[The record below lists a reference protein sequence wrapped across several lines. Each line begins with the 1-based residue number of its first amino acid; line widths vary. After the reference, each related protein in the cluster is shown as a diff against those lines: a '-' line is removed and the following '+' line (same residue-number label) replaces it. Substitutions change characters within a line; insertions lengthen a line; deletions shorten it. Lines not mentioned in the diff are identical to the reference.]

1 MNIVNKLTLRHLK
14 ENKGRTLVTTFGII
28 VSVAMITAIFV
39 AMASFLQLFADVSV
53 VSDGNYAA
61 ELYDVKLSSLDEL
74 YKDERI
80 ETVGLCDE
88 NYKQF
93 KIDNG
98 KSDRLATGSIGA
110 CDDGYFKM
118 FIQADYDGTLPKTSD
133 EIAVQ
138 SDFIEKNELDWQVG
152 DIVSIPCGIRTMRDK
167 DGEFDVTGAYSKG
180 EKFVRQEVKQYRITA
195 ILHQNNPTS
204 EFALLTY
211 SDDLKANPTVAF
223 QLKTLNSKSLDV
235 VNDIIDKANPGA
247 STVKYELLYSKLSFS
262 SDSFVADI
270 LPLVVILLI
279 IIMVA
284 SVVLIYNAF
293 AMSLSE
299 KVKYLGMLS
308 SVGATKRQKRFSIYY
323 EGFILALFGIPLGI
337 GAGVAGIGITLK
349 ALGKKIIATSM
360 INGVTEQNFSMK
372 VVFPIW
378 AVLIVLGLS
387 NITILISCSIPA
399 KKASKISTIS
409 AIRQSDE
416 IKVKAK
422 TLKCPKYI
430 KAIFGYEGELA
441 YKNLKRNGRKAR
453 VITVSI
459 ALSIVLFLS
468 CNYFCAL
475 FANETVAQDSMPYQI
490 GVHLDETNRES
501 AIKEFENIDGIDDMY
516 SVTNLYYFVQKSKNY
531 KNNFEMF
538 TDNKNLTNA
547 YSREFSNRFAVLIN
561 MLDDDMFNELCAKNG
576 IDSKAYYNSNN
587 KCKLLLMNNVSH
599 TANGKKVFTDNIL
612 GSSFKEAYYP
622 EDNLQF
628 EITDFVKYSNTKPC
642 NLNNIGVISLYMP
655 YSQFVKVCKNINAND
670 NQLSKYILG
679 IETTDHQKVTEKL
692 NTISDDGK
700 YSNFSVVDFSEQM
713 QAFNTIALVI
723 QVFVYGFVALI
734 SLITIFN
741 IINTISSGIASR
753 KKEFAM
759 MKSVGI
765 TPKGFNKMIMLESA
779 FYGIKAVIFGLPISA
794 LISFGM
800 HKALNNSTATFSID
814 YLLYLIVALV
824 VFAII
829 GMTMIYSVKKVQ
841 QNNIIETL
849 KDDIN

>member
-28 VSVAMITAIFV
+28 VSVAMITAVFV

-61 ELYDVKLSSLDEL
+61 ELSDVKLSSLSEL

-152 DIVSIPCGIRTMRDK
+152 DIVSIPCGTRTMMDK

-195 ILHQNNPTS
+195 ILHENNPTS
-204 EFALLTY
+204 KFAILTY

-235 VNDIIDKANPGA
+235 VNSIIDKANPGA
-247 STVKYELLYSKLSFS
+247 STVNRELLYSKLSYS
-262 SDSFVADI
+262 SDSFVAMI
-270 LPLVVILLI
+270 LPLVAILLA

-308 SVGATKRQKRFSIYY
+308 SVGATKRQKRLSIYY

-349 ALGKKIIATSM
+349 ALGKKIIASAM
-360 INGVTEQNFSMK
+360 LNGVTEQNVSMK

-378 AVLIVLGLS
+378 AVLVVLGLS
-387 NITILISCSIPA
+387 IITILVSCSIPA

-468 CNYFCAL
+468 CNYFCDI
-475 FANETVAQDSMPYQI
+475 FANETVEQDSMPYQI
-490 GVHLDETNRES
+490 GVYLDDTNRES
-501 AIKEFENIDGIDDMY
+501 AIKEFENVDGIDDMY
-516 SVTNLYYFVQKSKNY
+516 SATNVYYSVQKNSSY
-531 KNNFEMF
+531 RNNFKMF

-547 YSREFSNRFAVLIN
+547 YSREFSNRFAVQIN

-642 NLNNIGVISLYMP
+642 NLNKIGVISLYMP
-655 YSQFVKVCKNINAND
+655 YSQLVKVCKNINAND
-670 NQLSKYILG
+670 NQLLNYVLG
-679 IETTDHQKVTEKL
+679 IETTDHQKVTENL

-700 YSNFSVVDFSEQM
+700 YSSFTVVDFSEQM
-713 QAFNTIALVI
+713 QAFNAIALVI

-734 SLITIFN
+734 SLITVFN

-794 LISFGM
+794 LISFAM
-800 HKALNNSTATFSID
+800 HKALNNSTTTFSID
-814 YLLYLIVALV
+814 YVLYLIVALV

-849 KDDIN
+849 KEDIN

>member
-28 VSVAMITAIFV
+28 VSVAMITAVFV

-61 ELYDVKLSSLDEL
+61 QLSDVKLSSLDEL

-180 EKFVRQEVKQYRITA
+180 EKFVRQEDKQYRITA

-235 VNDIIDKANPGA
+235 VNDIIDKANPGT
-247 STVKYELLYSKLSFS
+247 STVNNELLYSKLSFS
-262 SDSFVADI
+262 SDSFVANI

-360 INGVTEQNFSMK
+360 INVVTEQNVSMK

-387 NITILISCSIPA
+387 IITILISCSIPA

-501 AIKEFENIDGIDDMY
+501 AIKEFENVDGIDDMY

-628 EITDFVKYSNTKPC
+628 KITDFVKYSNTKPC

-800 HKALNNSTATFSID
+800 HKALNNSAATFSID
-814 YLLYLIVALV
+814 YTLYLIVALV

>member
-1 MNIVNKLTLRHLK
+1 MNIVNKLTIRHLK

-28 VSVAMITAIFV
+28 VSVAMITAVFV

-61 ELYDVKLSSLDEL
+61 QLNDVKSSSLAEL
-74 YKDERI
+74 YKDDRI

-138 SDFIEKNELDWQVG
+138 SDFIENNELDWQVG
-152 DIVSIPCGIRTMRDK
+152 DVVSIPCGIRTMRDK

-195 ILHQNNPTS
+195 ILHENNPTS
-204 EFALLTY
+204 KFEFLTY

-223 QLKTLNSKSLDV
+223 QLKTLNSKSLNV
-235 VNDIIDKANPGA
+235 VNSIIDKVNPGA
-247 STVKYELLYSKLSFS
+247 STVNNELLYSKLSYS
-262 SDSFVADI
+262 SDSFMAMI
-270 LPLVVILLI
+270 LPLIVILLA

-308 SVGATKRQKRFSIYY
+308 SVGATKRQKRLSIYY

-349 ALGKKIIATSM
+349 ALGKKIIASAM
-360 INGVTEQNFSMK
+360 LNGVTEQNVSMK

-378 AVLIVLGLS
+378 AVLVVLGLS
-387 NITILISCSIPA
+387 IITILISCSIPA

-468 CNYFCAL
+468 CNYFCDI
-475 FANETVAQDSMPYQI
+475 FANETVGQDSMPYQI
-490 GVHLDETNRES
+490 GVYLDESNRES
-501 AIKEFENIDGIDDMY
+501 AIKEFENVDGIDDMY
-516 SVTNLYYFVQKSKNY
+516 SATNVYYSVQKSSNY
-531 KNNFEMF
+531 KNNFKMF

-547 YSREFSNRFAVLIN
+547 YSREFSNRFAVQIN

-642 NLNNIGVISLYMP
+642 NLNKIGVISLYMP
-655 YSQFVKVCKNINAND
+655 YSQLVKVCKNINAND
-670 NQLSKYILG
+670 NQLLNYVLG
-679 IETTDHQKVTEKL
+679 IETTDHQGVAEKL
-692 NTISDDGK
+692 NMICDDEK
-700 YSNFSVVDFSEQM
+700 YSNFHVVDYSEQM
-713 QAFNTIALVI
+713 QAFNAIALVI

-794 LISFGM
+794 LISFAM
-800 HKALNNSTATFSID
+800 HKALGNSTTTFSID
-814 YLLYLIVALV
+814 YVLYLIVALV

-829 GMTMIYSVKKVQ
+829 GMTMIYLVKKVQ

-849 KDDIN
+849 KEDIN

>member
-28 VSVAMITAIFV
+28 VSVAMITAVFV

-61 ELYDVKLSSLDEL
+61 QLSDVKLSSLDEL

-167 DGEFDVTGAYSKG
+167 DGEFDVKGAYSKG

-204 EFALLTY
+204 DFAFLTY

-235 VNDIIDKANPGA
+235 VNDIIDKANPGT
-247 STVKYELLYSKLSFS
+247 STVNKELLYSKLSFS
-262 SDSFVADI
+262 SDSFVANI

-279 IIMVA
+279 IIMIA

-360 INGVTEQNFSMK
+360 INGVTEQNVSMK

-387 NITILISCSIPA
+387 IITILISCSIPA

-501 AIKEFENIDGIDDMY
+501 AIKEFENVDGIDDMY
-516 SVTNLYYFVQKSKNY
+516 SVTNLYYFVQKNKNY
-531 KNNFEMF
+531 KNNFGMF

>member
-28 VSVAMITAIFV
+28 VSVAMITAVFV

-61 ELYDVKLSSLDEL
+61 ELSDVKLSSLSEL

-88 NYKQF
+88 NYEQF

-152 DIVSIPCGIRTMRDK
+152 DIVSIPCGTRTMMDK

-180 EKFVRQEVKQYRITA
+180 EKFVWQEVKQYRISA
-195 ILHQNNPTS
+195 ILHENNPTS
-204 EFALLTY
+204 KFAILTY
-211 SDDLKANPTVAF
+211 SDDLKVNPTVAF

-235 VNDIIDKANPGA
+235 VNSIIDKANPGA
-247 STVKYELLYSKLSFS
+247 STVNTELLYSNLSYS
-262 SDSFVADI
+262 SDSFMAMI
-270 LPLVVILLI
+270 LPLVVILLA

-308 SVGATKRQKRFSIYY
+308 SVGATKRQKRLSIYY

-349 ALGKKIIATSM
+349 ALGKKIIASSM
-360 INGVTEQNFSMK
+360 LNGVTEQNVSMK

-378 AVLIVLGLS
+378 AVLVVLGLS
-387 NITILISCSIPA
+387 IITILISCSIPA

-468 CNYFCAL
+468 CNYFCDI
-475 FANETVAQDSMPYQI
+475 FANETVGQDSMPYQI
-490 GVHLDETNRES
+490 GVYLDDTNRES
-501 AIKEFENIDGIDDMY
+501 AIKEFENVDGIDDMY
-516 SVTNLYYFVQKSKNY
+516 SATNVYYSVQKNSSY
-531 KNNFEMF
+531 RNNFKMF

-547 YSREFSNRFAVLIN
+547 YSREFSKSFAVQIN
-561 MLDDDMFNELCAKNG
+561 LLDDDMFNELCAKNG

-642 NLNNIGVISLYMP
+642 NLNRIGVISLYMP
-655 YSQFVKVCKNINAND
+655 YSQLVKVCKNINAND
-670 NQLSKYILG
+670 NQLSNYILG

-700 YSNFSVVDFSEQM
+700 YSSFTVVDFSEQM
-713 QAFNTIALVI
+713 QAFNAIALVI

-794 LISFGM
+794 LISFAM
-800 HKALNNSTATFSID
+800 HKALGNSTTTFSID
-814 YLLYLIVALV
+814 YVLYLIVALV

>member
-28 VSVAMITAIFV
+28 VSVAMITAVFV

-53 VSDGNYAA
+53 VSVGNYAA
-61 ELYDVKLSSLDEL
+61 QLSDVKLSSLDEL

-180 EKFVRQEVKQYRITA
+180 EKFVRQEDKQYRITA

-204 EFALLTY
+204 EFAFLTY
-211 SDDLKANPTVAF
+211 SDNLKANPTVAF

-235 VNDIIDKANPGA
+235 VNDIIDKANPGT
-247 STVKYELLYSKLSFS
+247 STVNKELLYSKLSFS
-262 SDSFVADI
+262 SDSFVANI

-308 SVGATKRQKRFSIYY
+308 SVGATKRQKRLSIYY

-360 INGVTEQNFSMK
+360 INGVTEQNVSMK

-387 NITILISCSIPA
+387 IITILISCSIPA

-538 TDNKNLTNA
+538 TNNKNLTNA
-547 YSREFSNRFAVLIN
+547 YSREFSNRFAILIN

-599 TANGKKVFTDNIL
+599 TTNGKKVFTDNIL

-759 MKSVGI
+759 LKSVGI

-794 LISFGM
+794 LISFSM
-800 HKALNNSTATFSID
+800 HKALNNSTTTFSID
-814 YLLYLIVALV
+814 YVLYLIVALV

>member
-28 VSVAMITAIFV
+28 VSVAMITAVFV
-39 AMASFLQLFADVSV
+39 AMASFLQLFADVSI

-61 ELYDVKLSSLDEL
+61 QLNDVKLSSLAEL
-74 YKDERI
+74 YKDDRI

-110 CDDGYFKM
+110 CDDGYYKM
-118 FIQADYDGTLPKTSD
+118 FIQADYDGILPKSSD

-138 SDFIEKNELDWQVG
+138 SDFIENNELDWQVG
-152 DIVSIPCGIRTMRDK
+152 DIVSIPCGTRTMRDK

-195 ILHQNNPTS
+195 ILHENNPTS
-204 EFALLTY
+204 KFAFLTY

-235 VNDIIDKANPGA
+235 VNSIIDKANPGA
-247 STVKYELLYSKLSFS
+247 STVNNELLYSKLSYS
-262 SDSFVADI
+262 SDSFVAMI
-270 LPLVVILLI
+270 LPLVVILLA

-308 SVGATKRQKRFSIYY
+308 SVGATKRQKRLSIYY

-349 ALGKKIIATSM
+349 ALGKKIIASAM
-360 INGVTEQNFSMK
+360 LNGVTEQNVSMK

-378 AVLIVLGLS
+378 AVLVVLGLS
-387 NITILISCSIPA
+387 IITILISCSIPA

-430 KAIFGYEGELA
+430 KAILGYEGELA

-468 CNYFCAL
+468 CNYFCDI
-475 FANETVAQDSMPYQI
+475 FANETVEQDSMPYQI
-490 GVHLDETNRES
+490 GVYLDESNRES
-501 AIKEFENIDGIDDMY
+501 AIKEFENVDGIDDMY
-516 SVTNLYYFVQKSKNY
+516 SATNIYYSVQKSSSY
-531 KNNFEMF
+531 RNNFKMF
-538 TDNKNLTNA
+538 TNNKNLTKS
-547 YSREFSNRFAVLIN
+547 YSREFSKSFAVQIN

-642 NLNNIGVISLYMP
+642 NLNRIGVISLYMP
-655 YSQFVKVCKNINAND
+655 YSQLVKVCKDINAND
-670 NQLSKYILG
+670 NQLSNYILG

-700 YSNFSVVDFSEQM
+700 YSSFTVVDFSEQM
-713 QAFNTIALVI
+713 QAFNAIALVI

-734 SLITIFN
+734 SLITVFN

-800 HKALNNSTATFSID
+800 HKALGNSTTTFSID
-814 YLLYLIVALV
+814 YVLYLIVALV

-849 KDDIN
+849 KEDIN

>member
-1 MNIVNKLTLRHLK
+1 M
-14 ENKGRTLVTTFGII
+14 
-28 VSVAMITAIFV
+28 
-39 AMASFLQLFADVSV
+39 FADVSV

-61 ELYDVKLSSLDEL
+61 QLSDVKLSSLDEL

-152 DIVSIPCGIRTMRDK
+152 DIVSIPCGMRTMRDK
-167 DGEFDVTGAYSKG
+167 DGEFDVKGAYSKG

-235 VNDIIDKANPGA
+235 VNDIIDKANPGT
-247 STVKYELLYSKLSFS
+247 STVNNELLYSKLSFS
-262 SDSFVADI
+262 SDSFVANI

-360 INGVTEQNFSMK
+360 LNGVTEQNVSMK

-378 AVLIVLGLS
+378 AVLIVLCLS
-387 NITILISCSIPA
+387 IITILISCSIPA

-430 KAIFGYEGELA
+430 KVIFGYEGELA

-490 GVHLDETNRES
+490 GVYLDETNRES
-501 AIKEFENIDGIDDMY
+501 AIKEFENVDGIDDMY

-670 NQLSKYILG
+670 NQLSNYILG

-700 YSNFSVVDFSEQM
+700 YSDFSVVDFSEQM
-713 QAFNTIALVI
+713 QTFNTIALVI

-800 HKALNNSTATFSID
+800 HKALNNSTTTFSID
-814 YLLYLIVALV
+814 YVLYLIVALV

>member
-28 VSVAMITAIFV
+28 VSVAMITAVFV
-39 AMASFLQLFADVSV
+39 AMASFLQLFADISV

-61 ELYDVKLSSLDEL
+61 QLSDVKLSSLDEL

-138 SDFIEKNELDWQVG
+138 SDFIEKNELDWQIG

-204 EFALLTY
+204 EFAFLTY

-235 VNDIIDKANPGA
+235 VNDIIDKANPCT
-247 STVKYELLYSKLSFS
+247 STVNNELLYSKLSFS
-262 SDSFVADI
+262 SDSFVANI

-360 INGVTEQNFSMK
+360 INGVTEQNVSMK

-387 NITILISCSIPA
+387 IITILISCSIPA

-441 YKNLKRNGRKAR
+441 YKNLKRKGRKAR

-490 GVHLDETNRES
+490 GVYLDETNRES
-501 AIKEFENIDGIDDMY
+501 AIKEFENVDGIDDMY

-547 YSREFSNRFAVLIN
+547 YSREFSNRFAILIN

-642 NLNNIGVISLYMP
+642 NLNGIGVISLYMP

-679 IETTDHQKVTEKL
+679 IETTDHQKVAEKL

-700 YSNFSVVDFSEQM
+700 YSDFSVVDFSEQM
-713 QAFNTIALVI
+713 QTFNTIALVI

-814 YLLYLIVALV
+814 YVLYLIVALV

>member
-28 VSVAMITAIFV
+28 VSVAMITAVFV

-61 ELYDVKLSSLDEL
+61 QLSDVKLSRLDEL

-110 CDDGYFKM
+110 CDDGYFRM

-167 DGEFDVTGAYSKG
+167 DGEFDVKGAYSKG

-204 EFALLTY
+204 EFAFLTY
-211 SDDLKANPTVAF
+211 SDNLKANPTVAF
-223 QLKTLNSKSLDV
+223 QLKTLNSMSLDV
-235 VNDIIDKANPGA
+235 VNDIIDKANSGA
-247 STVKYELLYSKLSFS
+247 STVNKELLYSKLSFS
-262 SDSFVADI
+262 SDSFVANI

-360 INGVTEQNFSMK
+360 INGVTEQNVSMK

-387 NITILISCSIPA
+387 IITILISCSIPA

-430 KAIFGYEGELA
+430 KVIFGYEGELA

-490 GVHLDETNRES
+490 GVYLDETNRES

-849 KDDIN
+849 KEDIN

>member
-28 VSVAMITAIFV
+28 VSVAMITAVFV

-53 VSDGNYAA
+53 VSEGNFAAQLSDG
-61 ELYDVKLSSLDEL
+61 KLSSLDEL

-167 DGEFDVTGAYSKG
+167 NGEFDVTGAYLKG

-204 EFALLTY
+204 EFAFLTY

-235 VNDIIDKANPGA
+235 VNDIIDKANPGT
-247 STVKYELLYSKLSFS
+247 STVNNELLYSKLSFS
-262 SDSFVADI
+262 SDSFVANI

-279 IIMVA
+279 IIMIA

-360 INGVTEQNFSMK
+360 INGVTEQNVSMK

-387 NITILISCSIPA
+387 IITILISCSIPA

-430 KAIFGYEGELA
+430 KVIFGYEGELA

-490 GVHLDETNRES
+490 GVYLDETNRES

-516 SVTNLYYFVQKSKNY
+516 SVTNLYYFVQKNKNY

-561 MLDDDMFNELCAKNG
+561 MLDDDMFNEFCAKNG

-628 EITDFVKYSNTKPC
+628 DITDFVKYSNTKPC

-679 IETTDHQKVTEKL
+679 IETTDHQKVAEKL

-700 YSNFSVVDFSEQM
+700 YSDFSVVDFSEQM

>member
-28 VSVAMITAIFV
+28 VSVAMITAVFV

-53 VSDGNYAA
+53 VSEGNYAA
-61 ELYDVKLSSLDEL
+61 QLSDVKLSSLDEL

-204 EFALLTY
+204 EFAFLTY

-235 VNDIIDKANPGA
+235 VNDIIDKANPGT
-247 STVKYELLYSKLSFS
+247 STVNKELLYSKLSFS
-262 SDSFVADI
+262 SDSFVANI

-349 ALGKKIIATSM
+349 ALGKKIIASSM
-360 INGVTEQNFSMK
+360 LNGVTEQNVSMK

-387 NITILISCSIPA
+387 IITILISCSIPA
-399 KKASKISTIS
+399 KKASKISIIS

-490 GVHLDETNRES
+490 GVYLDETNRES

-516 SVTNLYYFVQKSKNY
+516 SVTNLYYFVQKNKNY

-713 QAFNTIALVI
+713 QEFNTIALVI

-794 LISFGM
+794 MISFGM

>member
-14 ENKGRTLVTTFGII
+14 ENKGRTLVTTFGIV
-28 VSVAMITAIFV
+28 VSVAMITAVFV

-74 YKDERI
+74 YKDKRI

-118 FIQADYDGTLPKTSD
+118 FIQADYDGTLPKSSD

-167 DGEFDVTGAYSKG
+167 DGEFDVKGAYSKG

-204 EFALLTY
+204 DFALLTY

-223 QLKTLNSKSLDV
+223 QLKTLNSKSVDV
-235 VNDIIDKANPGA
+235 VNSIIDKANPGA
-247 STVKYELLYSKLSFS
+247 STVNNELLYSELSFS
-262 SDSFVADI
+262 SDSIAAKI
-270 LPLVVILLI
+270 LPLVVILLA

-284 SVVLIYNAF
+284 SVFLIYNAF

-308 SVGATKRQKRFSIYY
+308 SVGATKRQKRLSIYY
-323 EGFILALFGIPLGI
+323 EGVILALFGIPLGI

-349 ALGKKIIATSM
+349 ALGKKIIASSM
-360 INGVTEQNFSMK
+360 INGITEQNVSMK

-387 NITILISCSIPA
+387 IITIFISCSIPA

-490 GVHLDETNRES
+490 GVYLDETNRES
-501 AIKEFENIDGIDDMY
+501 AINEIENIDGIDDMY
-516 SVTNLYYFVQKSKNY
+516 CATNLYYSISKNNNN
-531 KNNFEMF
+531 KNYFKMF
-538 TDNKNLTNA
+538 TDDNNLTNA
-547 YSREFSNRFAVLIN
+547 YKNQFSKSFAVQVN
-561 MLDDDMFNELCAKNG
+561 FLDDDMFNELCDKNG
-576 IDSKAYYNSNN
+576 INSKDYYKSSK
-587 KCKLLLMNNVSH
+587 KCKALLMNNVSH

-612 GSSFKEAYYP
+612 GSTFKEAYYP
-622 EDNLQF
+622 ENNLEF
-628 EITDFVKYSNTKPC
+628 EISDFIKYSNLKACGFNKTG
-642 NLNNIGVISLYMP
+642 IVSLYVP
-655 YSQFVKVCKNINAND
+655 YSQMAKVCNNFNVNY
-670 NQLSKYILG
+670 NQLLQYLLG

-692 NTISDDGK
+692 NTISDEEK

>member
-28 VSVAMITAIFV
+28 VSVAMITAVFV

-118 FIQADYDGTLPKTSD
+118 FIQADYDGTLPKLSD

-138 SDFIEKNELDWQVG
+138 RDFIENNELDWKVG
-152 DIVSIPCGIRTMRDK
+152 DIVSIPCGTRTMRYK
-167 DGEFDVTGAYSKG
+167 DGEFDVNGAYLKG
-180 EKFVRQEVKQYRITA
+180 EKFVRQEDKQYKITA

-204 EFALLTY
+204 EFAFLTY

-235 VNDIIDKANPGA
+235 VNSIIDKANPGS
-247 STVKYELLYSKLSFS
+247 STVNNELLNSELSFS
-262 SDSFVADI
+262 SDSFVAKI
-270 LPLVVILLI
+270 LPLVVILLA

-308 SVGATKRQKRFSIYY
+308 SVGATKRQKRLSIYY

-349 ALGKKIIATSM
+349 ALGKKIIASSM
-360 INGVTEQNFSMK
+360 LNGITEQNVSMK
-372 VVFPIW
+372 VIFPIW

-387 NITILISCSIPA
+387 IITIFISCSIPA

-409 AIRQSDE
+409 AIRQFDE

-490 GVHLDETNRES
+490 GVYLDETNRES
-501 AIKEFENIDGIDDMY
+501 AIKEFENVDGIDDMY
-516 SVTNLYYFVQKSKNY
+516 CVTNLYYFVQKNKNY

-642 NLNNIGVISLYMP
+642 NLNGIGVISLYMP

-670 NQLSKYILG
+670 NQLSNYILG

-692 NTISDDGK
+692 NTISDEGK

-800 HKALNNSTATFSID
+800 HKVLNNSAATFSID
-814 YLLYLIVALV
+814 YVMYLIVALV

>member
-28 VSVAMITAIFV
+28 VSVAMITAVFV

-53 VSDGNYAA
+53 VSEGNYAA

-80 ETVGLCDE
+80 KTVGLCDE

-180 EKFVRQEVKQYRITA
+180 EKFVRQEDKQYRITA

-204 EFALLTY
+204 EFAFLTY
-211 SDDLKANPTVAF
+211 SDNLKANPTVAF

-235 VNDIIDKANPGA
+235 VNDIIDKANPGT
-247 STVKYELLYSKLSFS
+247 STVNKELLYSKLSFS
-262 SDSFVADI
+262 SDSFVAMI

-360 INGVTEQNFSMK
+360 INGVTEQNVSMK

-387 NITILISCSIPA
+387 IITILISCSIPA

-459 ALSIVLFLS
+459 ALSIILFLS

-475 FANETVAQDSMPYQI
+475 FANETVAQDSMPYQL
-490 GVHLDETNRES
+490 GVYLDETNRES

-642 NLNNIGVISLYMP
+642 NLNGIGVISLYMP

-814 YLLYLIVALV
+814 YVLYLIVALV

>member
-28 VSVAMITAIFV
+28 VSVAMITAVFV

-61 ELYDVKLSSLDEL
+61 ELSDVKSSSLSEL
-74 YKDERI
+74 YKDDRI

-152 DIVSIPCGIRTMRDK
+152 DIVSIPCGTRTMRDK

-180 EKFVRQEVKQYRITA
+180 EKFVWQEVKQYRITA
-195 ILHQNNPTS
+195 ILHENNPTS
-204 EFALLTY
+204 KFAFLTY
-211 SDDLKANPTVAF
+211 SDNLKANPTVAF

-235 VNDIIDKANPGA
+235 VNSIIDKANPGA
-247 STVKYELLYSKLSFS
+247 STVNTELLYSKLSYS
-262 SDSFVADI
+262 SDSFVAMI
-270 LPLVVILLI
+270 LPLVAILLA

-308 SVGATKRQKRFSIYY
+308 SVGATKRQKRLSIYY

-349 ALGKKIIATSM
+349 ALGKKIIASAM
-360 INGVTEQNFSMK
+360 LNGITEQNVSMK

-378 AVLIVLGLS
+378 AALIVLGLS
-387 NITILISCSIPA
+387 IITILISCSIPA

-468 CNYFCAL
+468 CNYFCDI
-475 FANETVAQDSMPYQI
+475 FANETVGQDSMPYQI
-490 GVHLDETNRES
+490 GVYLDDTNRES
-501 AIKEFENIDGIDDMY
+501 AIKEFENVDGIDDMY
-516 SVTNLYYFVQKSKNY
+516 SATNVYYSVQKNSSY
-531 KNNFEMF
+531 RNNFKMF

-547 YSREFSNRFAVLIN
+547 YSREFSNRFAVQIN

-642 NLNNIGVISLYMP
+642 NLNRIGVISLYMP
-655 YSQFVKVCKNINAND
+655 YSQLVKVCKNINAND
-670 NQLSKYILG
+670 NQFSNYILG

-700 YSNFSVVDFSEQM
+700 YSSFTVVDFSEQM
-713 QAFNTIALVI
+713 QAFNAIALVI

-794 LISFGM
+794 LISFAM
-800 HKALNNSTATFSID
+800 HKALNNSTTTFSID
-814 YLLYLIVALV
+814 YVLYLIVALV

-849 KDDIN
+849 KEDIN

>member
-28 VSVAMITAIFV
+28 VSVAMITAVFV

-61 ELYDVKLSSLDEL
+61 QLSDVKLSSLDEL

-167 DGEFDVTGAYSKG
+167 DGEFDVKGAYSKG

-204 EFALLTY
+204 EFAFLTY

-235 VNDIIDKANPGA
+235 VNDIIDKANPGT
-247 STVKYELLYSKLSFS
+247 STVNNELLYSKLSFS
-262 SDSFVADI
+262 SDSFVANI

-279 IIMVA
+279 IIMIA

-360 INGVTEQNFSMK
+360 INGVTEQNVSMK

-387 NITILISCSIPA
+387 IITILISCSIPA

-561 MLDDDMFNELCAKNG
+561 MIDDDMFNELCAKND

-670 NQLSKYILG
+670 NQLSNYILG

-814 YLLYLIVALV
+814 YVLYLIVALV

>member
-28 VSVAMITAIFV
+28 VSVAMITAVFV

-53 VSDGNYAA
+53 VSEGNYAA
-61 ELYDVKLSSLDEL
+61 QLSDVKLSSLDEL

-80 ETVGLCDE
+80 KAVGLCDE

-138 SDFIEKNELDWQVG
+138 SDFIEKNELDWQIG
-152 DIVSIPCGIRTMRDK
+152 DIVSIPCGIRIMRDK
-167 DGEFDVTGAYSKG
+167 DGEFDVKGAYSKG
-180 EKFVRQEVKQYRITA
+180 EKFVQQEDKQYRITA

-235 VNDIIDKANPGA
+235 VNDIIDKANPGT
-247 STVKYELLYSKLSFS
+247 STVNNELLYSKLSFS
-262 SDSFVADI
+262 SDSFVADV

-360 INGVTEQNFSMK
+360 INGVTEQNVSMK

-387 NITILISCSIPA
+387 IITILISCSIPA

-490 GVHLDETNRES
+490 GVYLDETNRES
-501 AIKEFENIDGIDDMY
+501 AIKEFENVDGIDDMY
-516 SVTNLYYFVQKSKNY
+516 SVTNLYYFVQKNKNY

-612 GSSFKEAYYP
+612 CSSFKEAYYP

-642 NLNNIGVISLYMP
+642 NLNGIGVISLYMP

-679 IETTDHQKVTEKL
+679 IETTDHQKVAEKL

-713 QAFNTIALVI
+713 QTFNTIALVI

>member
-28 VSVAMITAIFV
+28 VSVAMITAVFV

-53 VSDGNYAA
+53 VSEGNYAA
-61 ELYDVKLSSLDEL
+61 QLSNVKLSSLDEL

-93 KIDNG
+93 KIGNG
-98 KSDRLATGSIGA
+98 KSDRLAIGSIGA

-133 EIAVQ
+133 KIAVQ
-138 SDFIEKNELDWQVG
+138 SDFIEKNELDWQIG

-180 EKFVRQEVKQYRITA
+180 EKFVRQEDKQYRITA

-247 STVKYELLYSKLSFS
+247 STVNKELLYSKLSFS
-262 SDSFVADI
+262 SDSFVANI

-360 INGVTEQNFSMK
+360 INGVTEQNVSMK

-387 NITILISCSIPA
+387 IITILISCSIPA

-430 KAIFGYEGELA
+430 KVIFGYEGELA

-459 ALSIVLFLS
+459 ALSIILFLS

-490 GVHLDETNRES
+490 GVYLDETNRES

-561 MLDDDMFNELCAKNG
+561 MLDDDMFNELCAKND

-670 NQLSKYILG
+670 NQLSNYILG

-700 YSNFSVVDFSEQM
+700 YSDFSVVDFSEQM
-713 QAFNTIALVI
+713 QTFNTIALVI

-800 HKALNNSTATFSID
+800 HKALNNSTTTFSID
-814 YLLYLIVALV
+814 YVLYLIVALV

-849 KDDIN
+849 KEDIN

>member
-28 VSVAMITAIFV
+28 VSVAMITAVFV

-61 ELYDVKLSSLDEL
+61 QLSDVKLSSLDEL

-118 FIQADYDGTLPKTSD
+118 FIQADYDGTLPKTND

-167 DGEFDVTGAYSKG
+167 DGEFDVKGAYSKG

-247 STVKYELLYSKLSFS
+247 STVNKELLYSKLSFS

-360 INGVTEQNFSMK
+360 INGVTEQNVSMK

-387 NITILISCSIPA
+387 IITILISCSIPA

-459 ALSIVLFLS
+459 ALSIILFLS

-501 AIKEFENIDGIDDMY
+501 AIKEFENVDGIDDMY
-516 SVTNLYYFVQKSKNY
+516 SVTNLYYYVQKSKNY

-628 EITDFVKYSNTKPC
+628 EITDFVKYSNAKPC

-700 YSNFSVVDFSEQM
+700 YSDFSVVDFSEQM
-713 QAFNTIALVI
+713 QTFNTIALVI

>member
-28 VSVAMITAIFV
+28 VSVAMITAVFV

-61 ELYDVKLSSLDEL
+61 ELSDVKLSSLSEL
-74 YKDERI
+74 YKNERI

-204 EFALLTY
+204 DFALLTY
-211 SDDLKANPTVAF
+211 SDDLKANSTVAF

-235 VNDIIDKANPGA
+235 VNSIIDKANPGT
-247 STVKYELLYSKLSFS
+247 STVNNELLYSELSFS
-262 SDSFVADI
+262 SDSFVAKI
-270 LPLVVILLI
+270 FPLVAILLI

-284 SVVLIYNAF
+284 SVFLIYNAF

-308 SVGATKRQKRFSIYY
+308 SVGATKRQKRLSIYY

-349 ALGKKIIATSM
+349 ALGKKIIASSM
-360 INGVTEQNFSMK
+360 INGITEQNVSMK

-387 NITILISCSIPA
+387 IITIFISCSIPA

-490 GVHLDETNRES
+490 GVYLDETNRES
-501 AIKEFENIDGIDDMY
+501 AINEIENIDGIDDMY
-516 SVTNLYYFVQKSKNY
+516 CATNLYYSISKNNNN
-531 KNNFEMF
+531 KNYFKMF
-538 TDNKNLTNA
+538 TDDNNLTNA
-547 YSREFSNRFAVLIN
+547 YKNQFSKSFAVQVN
-561 MLDDDMFNELCAKNG
+561 FLDDDMFNELCDKNG
-576 IDSKAYYNSNN
+576 INSKDYYKSSK
-587 KCKLLLMNNVSH
+587 KCKALLMNNVSH

-612 GSSFKEAYYP
+612 GSTFKEAYYP
-622 EDNLQF
+622 ENNLEF
-628 EITDFVKYSNTKPC
+628 EISDFIKYSNLKACGFNKTG
-642 NLNNIGVISLYMP
+642 IVSLYVP
-655 YSQFVKVCKNINAND
+655 YSQMAKVCNNLNVNY
-670 NQLSKYILG
+670 NQLLQYLLG

-692 NTISDDGK
+692 NTISDEEK

-800 HKALNNSTATFSID
+800 HKVLNNSTATFSID

>member
-28 VSVAMITAIFV
+28 VSVAMITAVFV

-53 VSDGNYAA
+53 VSEGNFAAQLSDG
-61 ELYDVKLSSLDEL
+61 KLSSLDEL

-152 DIVSIPCGIRTMRDK
+152 DIVSIPCGTRTMRDK
-167 DGEFDVTGAYSKG
+167 DGEFDVKGAYSKG

-204 EFALLTY
+204 EFAFLTY
-211 SDDLKANPTVAF
+211 SDNLKANPTVVF

-235 VNDIIDKANPGA
+235 VNDIIDKANPGT
-247 STVKYELLYSKLSFS
+247 STVNNELLYSKLSFS
-262 SDSFVADI
+262 SDSFVANI

-279 IIMVA
+279 IIMIA

-349 ALGKKIIATSM
+349 ALGKKIIASSM
-360 INGVTEQNFSMK
+360 LNGVTEQNVSMK

-387 NITILISCSIPA
+387 IITILISCSIPA

-430 KAIFGYEGELA
+430 KVIFGYEGELA

-490 GVHLDETNRES
+490 GVYLDETNRES

-516 SVTNLYYFVQKSKNY
+516 SVTNLYYFVQKNKNY

-561 MLDDDMFNELCAKNG
+561 MLDDDMFNEFCAKNG

-628 EITDFVKYSNTKPC
+628 DITDFVKYSNTKPC

-670 NQLSKYILG
+670 NQLSNYILG
-679 IETTDHQKVTEKL
+679 IETTDHQKVAEKL

-700 YSNFSVVDFSEQM
+700 YSDFSVVDFSEQM

-800 HKALNNSTATFSID
+800 HKALNNSTTTFSID

>member
-28 VSVAMITAIFV
+28 VSVAMITAVFV

-61 ELYDVKLSSLDEL
+61 ELYDVKLSSLSEL

-138 SDFIEKNELDWQVG
+138 RDFIEKNELDWQVG
-152 DIVSIPCGIRTMRDK
+152 DIVSIPCGTRTMRDK
-167 DGEFDVTGAYSKG
+167 DGEFDVKGAYSKG
-180 EKFVRQEVKQYRITA
+180 EKFVQQEVKQYRITA

-204 EFALLTY
+204 EFAFLTY

-223 QLKTLNSKSLDV
+223 QLKTLNSKSVDV
-235 VNDIIDKANPGA
+235 VNSIIEKANPGA
-247 STVKYELLYSKLSFS
+247 STVNNELLYSELSFS
-262 SDSFVADI
+262 SDSFVAKI
-270 LPLVVILLI
+270 LPLVVILLA

-308 SVGATKRQKRFSIYY
+308 SVGATKQQKRLSIYY

-349 ALGKKIIATSM
+349 ALGKKIIASSM
-360 INGVTEQNFSMK
+360 LNGVIEQNVSMK

-378 AVLIVLGLS
+378 AVLVVLGLS
-387 NITILISCSIPA
+387 IITILISCSIPA

-453 VITVSI
+453 IITVSI

-490 GVHLDETNRES
+490 GVYLDESNRES
-501 AIKEFENIDGIDDMY
+501 AIKEFENVDGIDDMY
-516 SVTNLYYFVQKSKNY
+516 SATNVYYSVQKSSSY
-531 KNNFEMF
+531 KNNFKMF

-547 YSREFSNRFAVLIN
+547 YSREFSNRFAVQIN

-576 IDSKAYYNSNN
+576 IDSKAYYNSND

-599 TANGKKVFTDNIL
+599 TASGKKVFTDNIL

-642 NLNNIGVISLYMP
+642 NLNGIGVISLYMP

-670 NQLSKYILG
+670 NQLSNYILG

-692 NTISDDGK
+692 NTISDEEK

-800 HKALNNSTATFSID
+800 HKALNNSAATFSID
-814 YLLYLIVALV
+814 YVMYLIVALV

>member
-1 MNIVNKLTLRHLK
+1 M
-14 ENKGRTLVTTFGII
+14 
-28 VSVAMITAIFV
+28 
-39 AMASFLQLFADVSV
+39 
-53 VSDGNYAA
+53 
-61 ELYDVKLSSLDEL
+61 
-74 YKDERI
+74 
-80 ETVGLCDE
+80 
-88 NYKQF
+88 
-93 KIDNG
+93 
-98 KSDRLATGSIGA
+98 
-110 CDDGYFKM
+110 
-118 FIQADYDGTLPKTSD
+118 
-133 EIAVQ
+133 
-138 SDFIEKNELDWQVG
+138 
-152 DIVSIPCGIRTMRDK
+152 
-167 DGEFDVTGAYSKG
+167 
-180 EKFVRQEVKQYRITA
+180 
-195 ILHQNNPTS
+195 
-204 EFALLTY
+204 
-211 SDDLKANPTVAF
+211 
-223 QLKTLNSKSLDV
+223 
-235 VNDIIDKANPGA
+235 
-247 STVKYELLYSKLSFS
+247 
-262 SDSFVADI
+262 
-270 LPLVVILLI
+270 
-279 IIMVA
+279 
-284 SVVLIYNAF
+284 
-293 AMSLSE
+293 
-299 KVKYLGMLS
+299 
-308 SVGATKRQKRFSIYY
+308 
-323 EGFILALFGIPLGI
+323 
-337 GAGVAGIGITLK
+337 
-349 ALGKKIIATSM
+349 
-360 INGVTEQNFSMK
+360 
-372 VVFPIW
+372 
-378 AVLIVLGLS
+378 IVLGLS
-387 NITILISCSIPA
+387 IITIFISCSIPA

-453 VITVSI
+453 VITISI

-490 GVHLDETNRES
+490 GVYLDETNRES
-501 AIKEFENIDGIDDMY
+501 AIKEFENVDGIDDMY
-516 SVTNLYYFVQKSKNY
+516 CVTNLYYFVQKNKNY

-561 MLDDDMFNELCAKNG
+561 MLDDDMFNELCAKND

-642 NLNNIGVISLYMP
+642 NLNGIGVISLYMP

-692 NTISDDGK
+692 NAISDEGK

-800 HKALNNSTATFSID
+800 HKALNNSAATFSID
-814 YLLYLIVALV
+814 YVLYLIVALV

>member
-28 VSVAMITAIFV
+28 VSVAMITAVFV
-39 AMASFLQLFADVSV
+39 AMASFLQLFADVSI

-61 ELYDVKLSSLDEL
+61 QLNDVKSSSLAEL

-152 DIVSIPCGIRTMRDK
+152 DVVSVPCGIRTMRNK

-180 EKFVRQEVKQYRITA
+180 EKFVSQEVKQYRITA
-195 ILHQNNPTS
+195 ILHENNPTS
-204 EFALLTY
+204 KFALLTY

-235 VNDIIDKANPGA
+235 VNSIIDKANPGA
-247 STVKYELLYSKLSFS
+247 STVNNELLYSNFSYS
-262 SDSFVADI
+262 SDSFMAMI
-270 LPLVVILLI
+270 LPLVVILLAI
-279 IIMVA
+279 ITVA

-308 SVGATKRQKRFSIYY
+308 SVGATKRQKRLSIYY

-349 ALGKKIIATSM
+349 ALGKKIISTSM
-360 INGVTEQNFSMK
+360 LNGVTEQNVSMK

-378 AVLIVLGLS
+378 AVLVVLGLS
-387 NITILISCSIPA
+387 IITILISCSIPA

-475 FANETVAQDSMPYQI
+475 FANETVAQESMPYQI
-490 GVHLDETNRES
+490 GVYLDETNRES
-501 AIKEFENIDGIDDMY
+501 AIKEFENVDGIDDMY
-516 SVTNLYYFVQKSKNY
+516 CVTNLYYFVQKSKNY

-547 YSREFSNRFAVLIN
+547 YSREFSNSFAVQIN

-642 NLNNIGVISLYMP
+642 NLNGIGVISLYMP

-670 NQLSKYILG
+670 NQLSNYILG

-692 NTISDDGK
+692 NTISDEGK
-700 YSNFSVVDFSEQM
+700 NSNFSVVDFSEQM

-800 HKALNNSTATFSID
+800 HKVLNNSAATFSID
-814 YLLYLIVALV
+814 YVMYLIVALV

-849 KDDIN
+849 KEDIN

>member
-28 VSVAMITAIFV
+28 VSVAMITAVFV

-53 VSDGNYAA
+53 VSEGNFAAQLSDG
-61 ELYDVKLSSLDEL
+61 KLSSLDEL

-152 DIVSIPCGIRTMRDK
+152 DIVSIPCGTRTMRDK
-167 DGEFDVTGAYSKG
+167 DGEFDVKGAYSKG

-204 EFALLTY
+204 EFAFLTY
-211 SDDLKANPTVAF
+211 SDNLKANPTVVF

-235 VNDIIDKANPGA
+235 VNDIIDKANPGT
-247 STVKYELLYSKLSFS
+247 STVNNELLYSKLSFS
-262 SDSFVADI
+262 SDSFVANI

-279 IIMVA
+279 IIMIA

-360 INGVTEQNFSMK
+360 INGVTEQNVSMK

-387 NITILISCSIPA
+387 IITILISCSIPA

-490 GVHLDETNRES
+490 GVYLDETNRES

-516 SVTNLYYFVQKSKNY
+516 SVTNLYYFVQKNKNY

-628 EITDFVKYSNTKPC
+628 DITDFVKYSNTKPC

-679 IETTDHQKVTEKL
+679 IETTDHQKVAEKL

-713 QAFNTIALVI
+713 QTFNTIALVI

-800 HKALNNSTATFSID
+800 HKALNNSTTTFSID

>member
-28 VSVAMITAIFV
+28 VSVAMITAVFV

-61 ELYDVKLSSLDEL
+61 QLYDVKLSSLDEL

-118 FIQADYDGTLPKTSD
+118 FIQADYDGTLPKSSD

-167 DGEFDVTGAYSKG
+167 DGEFDVKGAYSKG

-204 EFALLTY
+204 DFALLTY

-223 QLKTLNSKSLDV
+223 QLKTLNSKSVDV
-235 VNDIIDKANPGA
+235 VNSIIDKANPGA
-247 STVKYELLYSKLSFS
+247 STVNNELLYSELSFS
-262 SDSFVADI
+262 SDSFAAKI
-270 LPLVVILLI
+270 LPLVVILLA

-284 SVVLIYNAF
+284 SVFLIYNAF

-308 SVGATKRQKRFSIYY
+308 SVGATKRQKRLSIYY

-349 ALGKKIIATSM
+349 ALGKKIIASSM
-360 INGVTEQNFSMK
+360 INGITEQNVSMK

-387 NITILISCSIPA
+387 IITIFISCSIPA

-422 TLKCPKYI
+422 KLKCPKYI

-490 GVHLDETNRES
+490 GVYLDETNRES
-501 AIKEFENIDGIDDMY
+501 AIKEFENVDGIDDMY
-516 SVTNLYYFVQKSKNY
+516 CVTNLYYFVQKSKNY

-642 NLNNIGVISLYMP
+642 NLNGIGVISLYMP

-670 NQLSKYILG
+670 NQLSNYILG

-692 NTISDDGK
+692 NTISDEEK

-800 HKALNNSTATFSID
+800 HKVLNNSTATFSID

>member
-1 MNIVNKLTLRHLK
+1 MNIVNKLTIRHLK

-28 VSVAMITAIFV
+28 VSVAMITAVFV

-61 ELYDVKLSSLDEL
+61 ELYDVKLSSLSEL

-118 FIQADYDGTLPKTSD
+118 FIQADYDGTLPKSSD

-138 SDFIEKNELDWQVG
+138 SDFIEKNELDWQIG

-167 DGEFDVTGAYSKG
+167 DGEFDVKGAYSKG
-180 EKFVRQEVKQYRITA
+180 EKFVRQEDKKYRITA

-204 EFALLTY
+204 DFALLTY

-223 QLKTLNSKSLDV
+223 QLKTLNSKSVDV
-235 VNDIIDKANPGA
+235 VNSIIDKANPGS
-247 STVKYELLYSKLSFS
+247 STVNNELLYSELSFS
-262 SDSFVADI
+262 SDSFVAKI
-270 LPLVVILLI
+270 LPLVVILLA

-284 SVVLIYNAF
+284 SVFLIYNAF

-308 SVGATKRQKRFSIYY
+308 SVGATKQQKRLSIYY

-360 INGVTEQNFSMK
+360 LNGITEQNVSMK

-387 NITILISCSIPA
+387 IITILISCSIPA

-430 KAIFGYEGELA
+430 KAIFSYEGELA

-459 ALSIVLFLS
+459 ALSIV
-468 CNYFCAL
+468 
-475 FANETVAQDSMPYQI
+475 
-490 GVHLDETNRES
+490 
-501 AIKEFENIDGIDDMY
+501 
-516 SVTNLYYFVQKSKNY
+516 
-531 KNNFEMF
+531 
-538 TDNKNLTNA
+538 
-547 YSREFSNRFAVLIN
+547 
-561 MLDDDMFNELCAKNG
+561 
-576 IDSKAYYNSNN
+576 
-587 KCKLLLMNNVSH
+587 
-599 TANGKKVFTDNIL
+599 
-612 GSSFKEAYYP
+612 
-622 EDNLQF
+622 
-628 EITDFVKYSNTKPC
+628 
-642 NLNNIGVISLYMP
+642 
-655 YSQFVKVCKNINAND
+655 
-670 NQLSKYILG
+670 
-679 IETTDHQKVTEKL
+679 
-692 NTISDDGK
+692 
-700 YSNFSVVDFSEQM
+700 
-713 QAFNTIALVI
+713 
-723 QVFVYGFVALI
+723 
-734 SLITIFN
+734 
-741 IINTISSGIASR
+741 
-753 KKEFAM
+753 
-759 MKSVGI
+759 
-765 TPKGFNKMIMLESA
+765 
-779 FYGIKAVIFGLPISA
+779 
-794 LISFGM
+794 
-800 HKALNNSTATFSID
+800 
-814 YLLYLIVALV
+814 
-824 VFAII
+824 
-829 GMTMIYSVKKVQ
+829 
-841 QNNIIETL
+841 
-849 KDDIN
+849 

>member
-28 VSVAMITAIFV
+28 VSVAMITAVFV

-61 ELYDVKLSSLDEL
+61 QLSDVKLSSLSEL

-80 ETVGLCDE
+80 ETVGLFDE

-167 DGEFDVTGAYSKG
+167 DGEFDVKGAYSKG
-180 EKFVRQEVKQYRITA
+180 EKFVRQEDKQYRITA
-195 ILHQNNPTS
+195 ILHQNKPTS
-204 EFALLTY
+204 DFALLTY

-223 QLKTLNSKSLDV
+223 QLKTLNSKSVDV
-235 VNDIIDKANPGA
+235 VNSIIDKANPGA
-247 STVKYELLYSKLSFS
+247 STVNNELLYSEFSFS
-262 SDSFVADI
+262 SDSFVAKI

-284 SVVLIYNAF
+284 SVFLIYNAF

-308 SVGATKRQKRFSIYY
+308 SVGATKQQKRLSIYY

-349 ALGKKIIATSM
+349 ALGKKIIASSM
-360 INGVTEQNFSMK
+360 LNGITEQNVSMK

-387 NITILISCSIPA
+387 IITIFISCSIPA

-430 KAIFGYEGELA
+430 KVIFGYEGELA

-475 FANETVAQDSMPYQI
+475 FANETVAQDSMPYQL
-490 GVHLDETNRES
+490 GVYLDEANRES
-501 AIKEFENIDGIDDMY
+501 AIKEFENVDGIDDMY
-516 SVTNLYYFVQKSKNY
+516 CVTNLYYFVQKNKNY

-642 NLNNIGVISLYMP
+642 NLNGIGVISLYMP

-670 NQLSKYILG
+670 SQFSKYILG
-679 IETTDHQKVTEKL
+679 IETTDHQEVTEKL
-692 NTISDDGK
+692 NTISDEGK

>member
-28 VSVAMITAIFV
+28 VSVAMITAVFV

-53 VSDGNYAA
+53 VSEGNYAA
-61 ELYDVKLSSLDEL
+61 QLSDVKLSSLDEL

-80 ETVGLCDE
+80 KAVGLCDE

-138 SDFIEKNELDWQVG
+138 SDFIEKNELDWQIG
-152 DIVSIPCGIRTMRDK
+152 DIVSIPCGIRIMRDK
-167 DGEFDVTGAYSKG
+167 DGEFDVKGAYSKG
-180 EKFVRQEVKQYRITA
+180 EKFVQQEDKQYRITA

-235 VNDIIDKANPGA
+235 VNDIIDKANPGT
-247 STVKYELLYSKLSFS
+247 STVNNELLYSKLSFS
-262 SDSFVADI
+262 SDSFVADV

-360 INGVTEQNFSMK
+360 INGVTEQNVSMK

-387 NITILISCSIPA
+387 IITILISCSIPA

-475 FANETVAQDSMPYQI
+475 FANETVAQDSMPYQL
-490 GVHLDETNRES
+490 GVYLDETNRES

-516 SVTNLYYFVQKSKNY
+516 SVTHLYYFVQKSKNY

-642 NLNNIGVISLYMP
+642 NLNGIGVISLYMP

-679 IETTDHQKVTEKL
+679 IETTDHQKVAEKL

-713 QAFNTIALVI
+713 QTFNTIALVI

-824 VFAII
+824 VFAIV

>member
-28 VSVAMITAIFV
+28 VSVAMITAVFV

-53 VSDGNYAA
+53 VSEGNYAA
-61 ELYDVKLSSLDEL
+61 QLSDVKLSSLDEL

-204 EFALLTY
+204 EFAFLTY

-235 VNDIIDKANPGA
+235 VNDIIDKANPGT
-247 STVKYELLYSKLSFS
+247 STVNKELLYSKLSFS
-262 SDSFVADI
+262 SDSFVANI

-349 ALGKKIIATSM
+349 ALGKKIIASSM
-360 INGVTEQNFSMK
+360 LNGVTEQNVSMK

-387 NITILISCSIPA
+387 IITILISCSIPA
-399 KKASKISTIS
+399 KKASKISIIS

-490 GVHLDETNRES
+490 GVYLDETNRES

-516 SVTNLYYFVQKSKNY
+516 SVTNLYYFVQKNKNY

-794 LISFGM
+794 MISFGM

>member
-28 VSVAMITAIFV
+28 VSVAMITAVFV

-53 VSDGNYAA
+53 VSEGNFAAQLSDG
-61 ELYDVKLSSLDEL
+61 KLSSLDEL

-152 DIVSIPCGIRTMRDK
+152 DIVSIPCGTRTMRDK
-167 DGEFDVTGAYSKG
+167 DGEFDVKGAYSKG

-204 EFALLTY
+204 EFAFLTY
-211 SDDLKANPTVAF
+211 SDNLKANPTVVF

-235 VNDIIDKANPGA
+235 VNDIIDKANPGT
-247 STVKYELLYSKLSFS
+247 STVNNELLYSKLSFS
-262 SDSFVADI
+262 SDSFVANI

-279 IIMVA
+279 IIMIA

-360 INGVTEQNFSMK
+360 INGVTEQNVSMK

-387 NITILISCSIPA
+387 IITILISCSIPA

-430 KAIFGYEGELA
+430 KVIFGYEGELA

-475 FANETVAQDSMPYQI
+475 FANETVAQDSMPYQL
-490 GVHLDETNRES
+490 GVYLDETNRES

-516 SVTNLYYFVQKSKNY
+516 SVTNLYYFVQKNKNY

-561 MLDDDMFNELCAKNG
+561 MLDDDMFNEFCAKNG

-628 EITDFVKYSNTKPC
+628 DITDFVKYSNTKPC

-670 NQLSKYILG
+670 NQLSNYILG
-679 IETTDHQKVTEKL
+679 IETTDHQKVAEKL

-700 YSNFSVVDFSEQM
+700 YSDFSVVDFSEQM

>member
-28 VSVAMITAIFV
+28 VSVAMITAVFV

-61 ELYDVKLSSLDEL
+61 QLSDVKLSSLDEL

-80 ETVGLCDE
+80 ETVGLFDE

-98 KSDRLATGSIGA
+98 KSDRLAIGSIGA

-167 DGEFDVTGAYSKG
+167 NGEFDVTGAYSKG
-180 EKFVRQEVKQYRITA
+180 EKFVRQEDKKYRITA

-204 EFALLTY
+204 EFAFLTY

-235 VNDIIDKANPGA
+235 VNDIIDKANPGT
-247 STVKYELLYSKLSFS
+247 STVNKELLYSKLSFS
-262 SDSFVADI
+262 SDSFVANI

-360 INGVTEQNFSMK
+360 INGVTEQNVSMK

-387 NITILISCSIPA
+387 IITILISCSIPA

-490 GVHLDETNRES
+490 GVYLDETNRES
-501 AIKEFENIDGIDDMY
+501 AIKEFENVDGIDDMY

-713 QAFNTIALVI
+713 QTFNTIALVI

>member
-28 VSVAMITAIFV
+28 VSVAMITAVFV

-61 ELYDVKLSSLDEL
+61 QLSDVKLSSLDEL

-118 FIQADYDGTLPKTSD
+118 FIQADFDGTLPKTSD

-152 DIVSIPCGIRTMRDK
+152 DIVSIPCGIRIMRDK
-167 DGEFDVTGAYSKG
+167 DVEFDVTGAYSKG
-180 EKFVRQEVKQYRITA
+180 EKFVRQEDKQYRITA

-204 EFALLTY
+204 EFAFLTY

-247 STVKYELLYSKLSFS
+247 STVNNELLYSELSFS
-262 SDSFVADI
+262 SDSFVAKI
-270 LPLVVILLI
+270 LPLVVILLA

-284 SVVLIYNAF
+284 SVFLIYNAF

-337 GAGVAGIGITLK
+337 GAGVSGIGITLK

-360 INGVTEQNFSMK
+360 INGVTEQNVSMK

-387 NITILISCSIPA
+387 IITILISCSIPA

-490 GVHLDETNRES
+490 GVYLDETNRES
-501 AIKEFENIDGIDDMY
+501 AIKEFENVDGIDDMY
-516 SVTNLYYFVQKSKNY
+516 SVTKLYYFVQKSKNY

-576 IDSKAYYNSNN
+576 IYSKAYYNSNN

-599 TANGKKVFTDNIL
+599 TENGKKVFTDNIL

-700 YSNFSVVDFSEQM
+700 YSDFSVVDFSEQM
-713 QAFNTIALVI
+713 QTFNTIALVI

>member
-28 VSVAMITAIFV
+28 VSVAMITAVFV

-61 ELYDVKLSSLDEL
+61 QLNDVKSSSLAEL
-74 YKDERI
+74 YKDDRI

-88 NYKQF
+88 KYKQF

-152 DIVSIPCGIRTMRDK
+152 DVVSIPCGTRTMRDK

-195 ILHQNNPTS
+195 ILHENNPTS
-204 EFALLTY
+204 KFALLTY

-235 VNDIIDKANPGA
+235 VNSIIDKANPGA
-247 STVKYELLYSKLSFS
+247 STVNRELLYSKLSYS
-262 SDSFVADI
+262 SDSFVAMI
-270 LPLVVILLI
+270 LPLVAILLA

-308 SVGATKRQKRFSIYY
+308 SVGATKRQKRLSIYY

-349 ALGKKIIATSM
+349 ALGKKIIASAM
-360 INGVTEQNFSMK
+360 LNGVTEQNVSMK

-378 AVLIVLGLS
+378 AVLVVLGLS
-387 NITILISCSIPA
+387 IITILVSCSIPA

-468 CNYFCAL
+468 CNYFCDI
-475 FANETVAQDSMPYQI
+475 FANETVGQESMPYQI
-490 GVHLDETNRES
+490 GVYLDDTNRES
-501 AIKEFENIDGIDDMY
+501 AIKEFENVDGIDDMY
-516 SVTNLYYFVQKSKNY
+516 SATNVYYSVQKSSSY
-531 KNNFEMF
+531 RNNFKMF

-547 YSREFSNRFAVLIN
+547 YSREFSKSFAVQIN

-642 NLNNIGVISLYMP
+642 NLNKIGVISLYMP
-655 YSQFVKVCKNINAND
+655 YSQLVKVCKNINAND
-670 NQLSKYILG
+670 NQLSNYILG

-713 QAFNTIALVI
+713 QAFNAIALVI

-734 SLITIFN
+734 SLITVFN

-794 LISFGM
+794 LISFAM
-800 HKALNNSTATFSID
+800 HKALNNSATTFSID
-814 YLLYLIVALV
+814 YVLYLIVALV
-824 VFAII
+824 VFTII

-849 KDDIN
+849 KEDIN